1 MGEPLDEERR
11 SPPGREGAL
20 ERVAGA
26 FTGWAERWV
35 PDAFIFALVATFVVI
50 LVASRRTPVFDVV
63 ILWGGG
69 FWKLLEFTLQ
79 MALVI
84 ITGYVLATSR
94 PVYRL
99 IAALARVPRTPRGAV
114 ALVALFAML
123 SAWLN

>member
-84 ITGYVLATSR
+84 IIDSAIPRLWGVNIVSPCRIR
-94 PVYRL
+94 PLKGRVGARSFG
-99 IAALARVPRTPRGAV
+99 IAKAIP
-114 ALVALFAML
+114 
-123 SAWLN
+123 